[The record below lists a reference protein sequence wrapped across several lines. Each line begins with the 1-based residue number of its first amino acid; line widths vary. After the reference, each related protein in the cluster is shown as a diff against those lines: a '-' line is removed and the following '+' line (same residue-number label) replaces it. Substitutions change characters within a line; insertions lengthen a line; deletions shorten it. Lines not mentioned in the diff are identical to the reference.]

1 MAVASTALSR
11 GAGRVSRRLDRL
23 SERQFALLVS
33 VPGLHPRRPDRASA
47 DAGRLRDEPVP
58 DRAGQGRPDPIRRA
72 QQLPGPLAAR
82 RRGPGGDPADPV
94 LRRDVDRH
102 HPAARTG
109 HRPRPQSRLPR
120 RVDLLH
126 GPADAVGGRVDRGRH
141 LLARHLRHQLRDR
154 ERRPRRPRPHGRAVQ
169 LAGEHGTGRRHRPG
183 GADRGGPCRSSPSC
197 CWPR

>member
-23 SERQFALLVS
+23 SEHKFALLVS
-33 VPGLHPRRPDRASA
+33 IPGLILVAPDRAPA

-58 DRAGQGRPDPIRRA
+58 DRAGQGRPDPVRRA
-72 QQLPGPLAAR
+72 QQLPGPVAAG
-82 RRGPGGDPADPV
+82 RRGPGGDPANPV

-109 HRPRPQSRLPR
+109 HRSRPQSRLPG

-154 ERRPRRPRPHGRAVQ
+154 ERRRSSASASWTSRSTGWRARR
-169 LAGEHGTGRRHRPG
+169 RRSASRSSPN
-183 GADRGGPCRSSPSC
+183 RGGPSRSSPSC